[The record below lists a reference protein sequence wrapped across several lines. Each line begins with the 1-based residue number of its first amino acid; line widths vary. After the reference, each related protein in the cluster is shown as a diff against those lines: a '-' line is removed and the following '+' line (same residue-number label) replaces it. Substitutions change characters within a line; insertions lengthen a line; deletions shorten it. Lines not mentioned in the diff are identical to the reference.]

1 MKKWKKPTIEHQ
13 KITKFGYLVE
23 YPEELTMGTN
33 VDIGVFTYINAHFG
47 VEIQDDVEI
56 GPHCSIL
63 SHSSIGNKKGRVAIK
78 KGAKIGAYTLIMPG
92 VTVGKNSLVSAYSYI
107 DKDVSDNKIIKK
119 ID

>member
-1 MKKWKKPTIEHQ
+1 MKEWKKPIIEHQ
-13 KITKFGYLVE
+13 KITKFAYLVE

-63 SHSSIGNKKGRVAIK
+63 SHSSIGNKEGRVAIK

>member
-23 YPEELTMGTN
+23 YPEELILGIN
-33 VDIGVFTYINAHFG
+33 VDIGVFTYVNAHFG
-47 VEIQDDVEI
+47 VEIRNDVEI

-63 SHSSIGNKKGRVAIK
+63 SHSTIGNKKGKVTIK

-92 VTVGKNSLVSAYSYI
+92 VTVGENSLISAYSYI
-107 DKDVSDNKIIKK
+107 DKDIPDNQIIKK
-119 ID
+119 

>member
-1 MKKWKKPTIEHQ
+1 
-13 KITKFGYLVE
+13 
-23 YPEELTMGTN
+23 MGTN

-63 SHSSIGNKKGRVAIK
+63 SHSSIGNKEGRVAIK